1 MKVHVQS
8 VNFKADASLVEFVE
22 KKLGKLDR
30 YYEKIVDADVFLKV
44 QHTSEKEN
52 KIVEIK
58 VNVPGDE
65 LMDKKEAK
73 TFEEGISIAVDSLK
87 RRLRKKKEKMRDK

>member
-8 VNFKADASLVEFVE
+8 VNFKADTSLVEFVE
-22 KKLGKLDR
+22 KKLSKLDR

>member
-8 VNFKADASLVEFVE
+8 VNFKADTSLVEFVE